1 MLLNVTDAQSA
12 LKPVFDRYEI
22 SSAVLFG
29 SVARGT
35 ATPSSDLDLLVDSG
49 LHGLKFTGFM
59 EAIHQ
64 AAGMP
69 VDVMDVSHI
78 EQGSLIEK
86 EIHSTG
92 VTIYTSS
99 PDNGAS

>member
-1 MLLNVTDAQSA
+1 MLRNVTDAKST

-22 SSAVLFG
+22 TRAILFG

-35 ATPSSDLDLLVDSG
+35 VTPSSDLDLLVDSN

-59 EAIHQ
+59 EDIYQ

-69 VDVMDVSHI
+69 VDVIDVTHI
-78 EQGSLIEK
+78 EKGSPIEP

-92 VTIYTSS
+92 VTIYER
-99 PDNGAS
+99 

>member
-1 MLLNVTDAQSA
+1 MLRNVTDAKSK

-22 SSAVLFG
+22 TRAILFG

-35 ATPSSDLDLLVDSG
+35 VTSSSDLDLRVDSN

-59 EAIHQ
+59 EDICQ

-69 VDVMDVSHI
+69 VDVIDVTHI
-78 EQGSLIEK
+78 EKGSPIER

-92 VTIYTSS
+92 VTIYEK
-99 PDNGAS
+99 